1 MRRAAIFRSLMLA
14 SALVMVLTAAHGQD
28 LEGLSALILKR
39 SATVGELGSLL
50 RPLSGSVPD
59 PDAYRARLEI
69 ALSGY
74 EPDVA
79 LTKGKASLVVYSAL
93 GFRSSFF
100 FLLFPTER
108 NAFRALVMEGAFA
121 ASGSPGEAL
130 GGLELFD
137 FVNAVSEIAGRR
149 L

>member
-1 MRRAAIFRSLMLA
+1 MRRATIFRSLILA
-14 SALVMVLTAAHGQD
+14 SALVAVLPAAYGQD
-28 LEGLSALILKR
+28 LEGLSALILNR
-39 SATVGELGSLL
+39 SATVGDLGSLL
-50 RPLSGSVPD
+50 LPLYGSVPD
-59 PDAYRARLEI
+59 PDAYRARLEL
-69 ALSGY
+69 ALSSY

-79 LTKGKASLVVYSAL
+79 LTKGKASLVAYRAVGL
-93 GFRSSFF
+93 RSSFL

-108 NAFRALVMEGAFA
+108 NAFRGFVMEGAFA

-137 FVNAVSEIAGRR
+137 FVNAVSDIAGRR